1 MLRLFDPDWTNAF
14 YTKPSEIN
22 SWNWKTRIME
32 TGEREEQGKADAL
45 AYQEVA
51 ISSSRDQW
59 NGVRKASGEV
69 EALFC
74 VCEKFLQ
81 TQLESDTSQNRE
93 LVGVGSDWICRI
105 NSNIW

>member
-59 NGVRKASGEV
+59 NWG
-69 EALFC
+69 
-74 VCEKFLQ
+74 LQ
-81 TQLESDTSQNRE
+81 SRFS
-93 LVGVGSDWICRI
+93 
-105 NSNIW
+105 